1 MLPDNACIS
10 PHSILPILSQGPHF
24 VINPGLSILILLI
37 VCYFHVQL
45 SLKSD
50 SPLSTMMVVIPQ
62 SAGCLGQL
70 PKVSLALSARTLL
83 YFFTV
88 RWHVIGSTSFHKSSL
103 HPHSLHHPGGQD
115 IQWFLNFI
123 LFSVIELGNSR
134 DLFHFSY
141 KLPRTFITQTTL
153 FLKLQILPISPLLSL

>member
-1 MLPDNACIS
+1 MHAYHLTQFFQFYLRA
-10 PHSILPILSQGPHF
+10 PILWLIQASRF
-24 VINPGLSILILLI
+24 SFFSLYVIFMSR
-37 VCYFHVQL
+37 L

-115 IQWFLNFI
+115 IQWFFNFI